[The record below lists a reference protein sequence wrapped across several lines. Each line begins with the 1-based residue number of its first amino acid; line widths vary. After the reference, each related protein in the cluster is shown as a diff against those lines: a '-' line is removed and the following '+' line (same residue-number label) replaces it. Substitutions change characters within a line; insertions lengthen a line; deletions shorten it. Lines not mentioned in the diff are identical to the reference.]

1 MMGVNISSLRAI
13 EAARTSPQ
21 FVRPLYDS
29 YCFANIP
36 GTISR
41 ALTGMVDG
49 AVLPDD
55 ALGPYNRRWQK
66 VALFFVDAFG
76 WRFIEERLEKY
87 PALKILSERGV
98 LSKLTS
104 QFPSTTA
111 AHVTCINTGLAP
123 GQSGVYEWNMYEH
136 NLDRVIQPLMFSGVG
151 EKDRDLLAAEGVK
164 ADVVFPDQTIYQKLS
179 RFDVKCMQYQPRD
192 FVPSASADQL
202 GKGAKARPYKTLSE
216 GIVNVRESI
225 LNNATRHYYFFYFSG
240 IDTLCHQYG
249 PNSAQVDAEIDTFL
263 TALDRLFFSQL
274 IGKAKDTLFL
284 MTADHGMS
292 ETDPQTTVYL
302 NNLVPDVRRFM
313 KTTRRGEY
321 IVPCGSPRDFF
332 LHIEDGKLDEAQA
345 LLSAKLR
352 GKADVVKVN
361 DLIQQNYFGPAPAS
375 ETFLKRVGN
384 LVILTYRGESV
395 WWYEKDR
402 FEQRYYGHHGGLTP
416 AEMEIPLFAWDFS

>member
-1 MMGVNISSLRAI
+1 MNFSSLKAI
-13 EAARTSPQ
+13 DAARTSPH
-21 FVRPLYDS
+21 FIRPLYES

-36 GTISR
+36 GTVAR
-41 ALTGMVDG
+41 LLMGVADG
-49 AVLPDD
+49 PALPDD
-55 ALGPYNRRWQK
+55 TLGSFNRQYQK

-76 WRFIEERLEKY
+76 WRFIKERLEKY
-87 PALKILSERGV
+87 PALKTLAERGV

-111 AHVTCINTGLAP
+111 AHVTCINTGLPPA
-123 GQSGVYEWNMYEH
+123 QSGVYEWNMYEH
-136 NLDRVIQPLMFSGVG
+136 NTDRVIQPLMFSGVG
-151 EKDRDLLAAEGVK
+151 EKDRDLLAAEGIN
-164 ADVVFPDQTIYQKLS
+164 ASVVFPNQTLYQKLA
-179 RFDVKCMQYQPRD
+179 RFDVKSMQHQPRD
-192 FVPSASADQL
+192 FVPSASADHL

-216 GIVNVRESI
+216 AFVNIRESI

-240 IDTLCHQYG
+240 IDALCHQYG
-249 PNSAQVDAEIDTFL
+249 PNAPQVDAEIDTFL

-274 IGKAKDTLFL
+274 MGKAKDTLFL

-292 ETDPQTTVYL
+292 ETDPQTTIYL
-302 NNLVPDVRRFM
+302 NNVVPDVKRFM

-332 LHIEDGKLDEAQA
+332 LHIHEPMLDEAQA
-345 LLSAKLR
+345 MLGEKLR
-352 GKADVVKVN
+352 GKADVVKVS

-384 LVILTYRGESV
+384 LVILTYRGEAV